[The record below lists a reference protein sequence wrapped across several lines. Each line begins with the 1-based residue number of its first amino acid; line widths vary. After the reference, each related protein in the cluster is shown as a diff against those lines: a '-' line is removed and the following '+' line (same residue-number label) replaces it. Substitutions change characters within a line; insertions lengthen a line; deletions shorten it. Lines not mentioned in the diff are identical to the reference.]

1 MARKA
6 NLRRK
11 VERRIERVKSK
22 LAKRAF
28 RKKKAEADTFEGY
41 EGNEAVVSP
50 VTGIL
55 LDYGVYDDN
64 DIIETTK
71 ETE

>member
-1 MARKA
+1 MARKC

-28 RKKKAEADTFEGY
+28 HKKKAEAERIAKQKREEKKG
-41 EGNEAVVSP
+41 GSAS
-50 VTGIL
+50 
-55 LDYGVYDDN
+55 
-64 DIIETTK
+64 
-71 ETE
+71 